1 MEDRHWRPAN
11 VDESCLAH
19 PVAMD
24 TVRSSS
30 QHVCVCVCVRERE
43 TEREKKRGRE
53 GREDEK
59 ENQQAGV
66 RASQSGIERAP
77 DSRV

>member
-1 MEDRHWRPAN
+1 MGEGVEDRHWRPAN

-43 TEREKKRGRE
+43 RPREREKERE
-53 GREDEK
+53 GGE
-59 ENQQAGV
+59 G
-66 RASQSGIERAP
+66 G
-77 DSRV
+77 

>member
-1 MEDRHWRPAN
+1 MVTGKVEEERRKRMGEGVEDRYWRPAN

-30 QHVCVCVCVRERE
+30 QHV
-43 TEREKKRGRE
+43 
-53 GREDEK
+53 
-59 ENQQAGV
+59 
-66 RASQSGIERAP
+66 
-77 DSRV
+77 